1 MSLSSSW
8 WKSCRVIQKP
18 EVGPMAEQ
26 TEPKIRIRPRIL
38 ILFLLLGIPPLVIGH
53 VVLINGA
60 RTTYT
65 DVVANHFS
73 EAADSAQTQLL
84 NYVERISNEVG
95 NLTRVSQ
102 ILDVVVDSNRNR
114 LEGNE
119 LDSQVEEREDD
130 WLTQDPEDSRLQ
142 SGILNN
148 EASRFVRKFNNIT
161 ADFREIL
168 VTDAMGRLVAASNK
182 TSDYFQADE
191 RWWQYAYQEGQGN
204 SFYGDIQ
211 FDESANVYGMEIAYP
226 IRDPASNQVIGVI
239 KAIADAHEISAVV
252 ASTRLGPTSEAVLIA
267 SDGTGILG
275 PERTVRYR
283 FDEPV
288 SLGDSGRRYVE
299 ATEVLALPAEERRVF
314 LGLPQFRLKDRMP
327 ELDWILVV
335 QEPYEEVFSPF
346 RNLNRWFIYIAVF
359 GVALV
364 LVLALIFSRILSR
377 PVIEVDPH
385 LERI

>member
-1 MSLSSSW
+1 
-8 WKSCRVIQKP
+8 
-18 EVGPMAEQ
+18 MAELPK
-26 TEPKIRIRPRIL
+26 PKIRIRPRIL

-53 VVLINGA
+53 VVLINSA

-73 EAADSAQTQLL
+73 ESADSAQTQLL
-84 NYVERISNEVG
+84 NYLERISNEVG

-102 ILDVVVDSNRNR
+102 ILDAVTDANRNR
-114 LEGNE
+114 LEGTE
-119 LDSQVEEREDD
+119 LDSQVEDREND
-130 WLTQDPEDSRLQ
+130 WLTQDPENSRLQ
-142 SGILNN
+142 SRILNN
-148 EASRFVRKFNNIT
+148 EASRFVRKFNSIT

-204 SFYGDIQ
+204 RYQGDIQ

-239 KAIADAHEISAVV
+239 KAIADAHEISALVS
-252 ASTRLGPTSEAVLIA
+252 ATRLGPNSEAVLI
-267 SDGTGILG
+267 SGDGTGILG

-283 FDEPV
+283 FSEAVALGEP
-288 SLGDSGRRYVE
+288 GRRYVE
-299 ATEVLALPAEERRVF
+299 ATEVRALPAEERRVF

-327 ELDWILVV
+327 ELDWYLVV

-346 RNLNRWFIYIAVF
+346 RNLNSWFIYIAVF

-377 PVIEVDPH
+377 PAIEADPH

>member
-1 MSLSSSW
+1 
-8 WKSCRVIQKP
+8 
-18 EVGPMAEQ
+18 MAEQ
-26 TEPKIRIRPRIL
+26 PKPKIRIRPRIL

-53 VVLINGA
+53 VVLINSA

-73 EAADSAQTQLL
+73 ESADSAQTQLL
-84 NYVERISNEVG
+84 NYLERISNEVG

-102 ILDVVVDSNRNR
+102 ILDAVTDANRDR
-114 LEGNE
+114 LEGTE
-119 LDSQVEEREDD
+119 LDSQVEDREND
-130 WLTQDPEDSRLQ
+130 WLTEDPENSRLQ
-142 SGILNN
+142 SRILNN
-148 EASRFVRKFNNIT
+148 EASRFVRKFNSIT

-204 SFYGDIQ
+204 RYQGDIQ

-239 KAIADAHEISAVV
+239 KAIADAHEISALVS
-252 ASTRLGPTSEAVLIA
+252 ATRLGPNSEAVLIA
-267 SDGTGILG
+267 GDGTGILG

-283 FDEPV
+283 FSEAIALGEP
-288 SLGDSGRRYVE
+288 GRRYVE
-299 ATEVLALPAEERRVF
+299 ATEVRALPAEERRVF

-327 ELDWILVV
+327 EPGLVPGGAGALRGSV
-335 QEPYEEVFSPF
+335 FALPEPEQLVHLHCGVRRRTGAGYGSDLFQDPF
-346 RNLNRWFIYIAVF
+346 QARHR
-359 GVALV
+359 G
-364 LVLALIFSRILSR
+364 
-377 PVIEVDPH
+377 
-385 LERI
+385 

>member
-1 MSLSSSW
+1 
-8 WKSCRVIQKP
+8 
-18 EVGPMAEQ
+18 MAEQ

-65 DVVANHFS
+65 EVVANHFS

-102 ILDVVVDSNRNR
+102 ILDAVSASNRNR
-114 LEGNE
+114 LEGTE

-130 WLTQDPEDSRLQ
+130 WLTRDPEDSRFQ
-142 SGILNN
+142 RGILNN
-148 EASRFVRKFNNIT
+148 EASRFVRKFNSIT

-204 SFYGDIQ
+204 RYHGDMQ

-226 IRDPASNQVIGVI
+226 ILDPASNQVIGVI
-239 KAIADAHEISAVV
+239 KAIADAHEISALV
-252 ASTRLGPTSEAVLIA
+252 AATRLGPTSEAVLIA

-283 FDEPV
+283 FAEPA
-288 SLGDSGRRYVE
+288 SLGETGRRYTE

-314 LGLPQFRLKDRMP
+314 LGLPQSRLRDRMP

-335 QEPYEEVFSPF
+335 QQPYEEVFSPF
-346 RNLNRWFIYIAVF
+346 RNLNSQFIFFAVG

-364 LVLALIFSRILSR
+364 LVLAVIFSWLLSR
-377 PVIEVDPH
+377 PVIEADPH

>member
-1 MSLSSSW
+1 
-8 WKSCRVIQKP
+8 
-18 EVGPMAEQ
+18 MAEQ
-26 TEPKIRIRPRIL
+26 TKPKIRIRPRIL

-65 DVVANHFS
+65 EVVANHFS

-95 NLTRVSQ
+95 NLTRVAQ
-102 ILDVVVDSNRNR
+102 ILDVVADSNRNR
-114 LEGNE
+114 LEGTD

-148 EASRFVRKFNNIT
+148 EASRFVRKFNSIT

-168 VTDAMGRLVAASNK
+168 ITDAMGRLVAASNK
-182 TSDYFQADE
+182 TSDYYQADE
-191 RWWQYAYQEGQGN
+191 RWWRYAYQEGQGN
-204 SFYGDIQ
+204 SFHGDIQ
-211 FDESANVYGMEIAYP
+211 FDESANVYGMEIAHP
-226 IRDPASNQVIGVI
+226 VRDPSSGEVMGVI
-239 KAIADAHEISAVV
+239 KAIADSHEISALV
-252 ASTRLGPTSEAVLIA
+252 AATRLGPTSEAVLISA
-267 SDGTGILG
+267 DGTGILG

-283 FDEPV
+283 FAEPI
-288 SLGDSGRRYVE
+288 SLGEPGRRYVE

-346 RNLNRWFIYIAVF
+346 RNLNRRFIYIAVF
-359 GVALV
+359 GIALV

>member
-1 MSLSSSW
+1 
-8 WKSCRVIQKP
+8 
-18 EVGPMAEQ
+18 MAEQ
-26 TEPKIRIRPRIL
+26 TKPKIRIRPRIL

-65 DVVANHFS
+65 EVVANHFS

-95 NLTRVSQ
+95 NLTRVAQ
-102 ILDVVVDSNRNR
+102 ILDVVADSNRNR
-114 LEGNE
+114 LEGTD

-148 EASRFVRKFNNIT
+148 EASRFVRKFNSIT
-161 ADFREIL
+161 AEFREIL

-182 TSDYFQADE
+182 TSDYYQADE
-191 RWWQYAYQEGQGN
+191 RWWRYAYQEGQGN
-204 SFYGDIQ
+204 SFHGDIQ
-211 FDESANVYGMEIAYP
+211 FDESANVYGMEIAHP
-226 IRDPASNQVIGVI
+226 VRDPSSGEVMGVI
-239 KAIADAHEISAVV
+239 KAIADSHEISALV
-252 ASTRLGPTSEAVLIA
+252 AATRLGPTSEAVLISA
-267 SDGTGILG
+267 DGTGILG

-283 FDEPV
+283 FAEPI
-288 SLGDSGRRYVE
+288 SLEEPGRRYVE

-346 RNLNRWFIYIAVF
+346 RNLNRRFIYIAVF
-359 GVALV
+359 GIALV